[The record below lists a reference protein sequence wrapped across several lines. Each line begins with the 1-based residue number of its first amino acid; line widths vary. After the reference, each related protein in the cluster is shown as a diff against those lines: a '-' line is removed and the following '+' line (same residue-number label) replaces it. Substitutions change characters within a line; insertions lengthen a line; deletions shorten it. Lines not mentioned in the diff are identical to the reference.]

1 MAFIQLNNGSS
12 TFFNLTRVIAAQMVV
27 FGHITSWIL
36 LWPKTMPPYIPS
48 LQCVGV
54 VIFFI
59 LSGFL
64 IPYSTILKMKQDPE
78 YSFKEFFIERFARI
92 YTSLIPCLLLIFIL
106 DLIQIYFSGK
116 NFGYGD
122 AFNVKTFL
130 GNLLMLEDAPP
141 FFQEYILNVTS
152 FGSGRPLWTLAIEW
166 WIYFWFGYLFIKI
179 YKNKN
184 FSIIDLALMAIFSI
198 VPYYNFINGRG
209 DGLMLPWLM
218 GLVLLFCWPY
228 FIQLSKKKLCTIVI
242 LLFLSFLMFRQ
253 YRRTFFEYVEPYF
266 VLILTLSMA
275 LILAMFHNIQFK
287 PKLSSFIQ
295 RIADY
300 SFTIYL
306 IHYSIVDLLLNFIG
320 DKIPKVPF
328 LLLSFTIANLL
339 SYLMAQFTEMKYK
352 SVRDLLK
359 KFLLKKIP
367 A

>member
-1 MAFIQLNNGSS
+1 
-12 TFFNLTRVIAAQMVV
+12 MVV

-36 LWPKTMPPYIPS
+36 LWPKTMPPYLPS

-64 IPYSTILKMKQDPE
+64 IPYSTILKTKQDPN

-92 YTSLIPCLLLIFIL
+92 YTSLIPCLIFIL
-106 DLIQIYFSGK
+106 IMDLIQIYFSNK
-116 NFGYGD
+116 PFGYSN
-122 AFNVKTFL
+122 AFDLKTFF

-141 FFQEYILNVTS
+141 FFQEYVLNVTS

-166 WIYFWFGYLFIKI
+166 WIYFWFGYLFLKI
-179 YKNKN
+179 YKNKSY
-184 FSIIDLALMAIFSI
+184 SIIDLALMVIFSI
-198 VPYYNFINGRG
+198 VPYYNFVNGRG

-228 FIQLSKKKLCTIVI
+228 FIQLSRKKIFTFLII
-242 LLFLSFLMFRQ
+242 GLLAVLMFRQ

-266 VLILTLSMA
+266 VLLLTLSMA
-275 LILAMFHNIQFK
+275 LILAMFHDLKLK
-287 PKLSSFIQ
+287 PKVISIIQ

-320 DKIPKVPF
+320 DKMPKIPF
-328 LLLSFTIANLL
+328 LLLSFAISNLI
-339 SYLMAQFTEMKYK
+339 SYLIAQFTEMKYK

-367 A
+367 V